1 MTLMTRLCVRI
12 LTLTRLT
19 TKKTRWYQRRYTGDA
34 EDEKMREAEV
44 AMSEQKVSCRNGVHE
59 VTNVSSR
66 PREARRGGRG
76 EVRRPFSS
84 RGDDLPYN

>member
-1 MTLMTRLCVRI
+1 MCPHIDANWSDYEEDSLMPKTVR
-12 LTLTRLT
+12 
-19 TKKTRWYQRRYTGDA
+19 GNA
-34 EDEKMREAEV
+34 EGEKMREAEV
-44 AMSEQKVSCRNGVHE
+44 AMPGQKVSCRNGVHE